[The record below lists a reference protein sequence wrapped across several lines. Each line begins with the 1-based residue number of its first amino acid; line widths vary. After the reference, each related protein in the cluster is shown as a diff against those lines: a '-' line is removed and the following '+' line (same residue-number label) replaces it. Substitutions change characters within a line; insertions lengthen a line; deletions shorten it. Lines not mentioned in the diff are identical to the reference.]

1 MQKLLQQGMKEK
13 GESLNSLSNLSR
25 HKNIYFK
32 EEYIM
37 APGGVR
43 VNQVRDP
50 SGHLVS
56 DGHSFS
62 CV

>member
-13 GESLNSLSNLSR
+13 GLSPNSISNLSS

-32 EEYIM
+32 EKYIM

-50 SGHLVS
+50 VTRP
-56 DGHSFS
+56 DT
-62 CV
+62 